1 MNEMYVDDNFKRFD
15 FRVWEERIFIL
26 LAENPTKLSYFLE
39 TREVAFSKWRRRR
52 EKESYKKDRNSGSHL
67 LVFCFNYSHQMP
79 RPRGTRRFLGD
90 SPTTVSDIDISR
102 PEKNDEELESYV

>member
-1 MNEMYVDDNFKRFD
+1 MIILNVL
-15 FRVWEERIFIL
+15 IFEFEKKEYLFSWKSYETI
-26 LAENPTKLSYFLE
+26 SYFLE

-90 SPTTVSDIDISR
+90 SPTTVGDIDISR